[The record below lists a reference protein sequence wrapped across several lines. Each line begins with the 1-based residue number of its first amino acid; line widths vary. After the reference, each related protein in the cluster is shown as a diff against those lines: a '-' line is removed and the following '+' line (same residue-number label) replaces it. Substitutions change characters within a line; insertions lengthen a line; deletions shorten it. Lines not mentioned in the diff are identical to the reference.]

1 MSANHS
7 GLSPNV
13 QSPAL
18 SIPQAGRFLGCG
30 RSLIYGLIGSGD
42 LPARKLG
49 RRTVV
54 LRRDAEALLE
64 RLPLAPVTVT
74 PRAQPF
80 LAQPAPRPAAGA
92 IRTSVRCR
100 SRAHSE
106 LADAAE

>member
-74 PRAQPF
+74 PRAQP
-80 LAQPAPRPAAGA
+80 LPRTARSAPGSRRHPNVCQVPIAG
-92 IRTSVRCR
+92 SQ
-100 SRAHSE
+100 
-106 LADAAE
+106 

>member
-13 QSPAL
+13 QYPTL
-18 SIPQAGRFLGCG
+18 SILQAGRFLGCG
-30 RSLIYGLIGSGD
+30 RSLIYSLIGSGD

-64 RLPLAPVTVT
+64 RLPLAPVAVT
-74 PRAQPF
+74 PRASPF
-80 LAQPAPRPAAGA
+80 LSQPAPRAA
-92 IRTSVRCR
+92 IRALQMSNPVPIAV
-100 SRAHSE
+100 SQ
-106 LADAAE
+106 